1 MDFSKKGIIKKQHQI
16 KSWSKRLVSKSR
28 VFCFRVSLIAVLTLG
43 IFSCVA
49 LFGAAKGMIDDA
61 PALSQINI
69 DPEKFTTHIYYSD
82 GSVSGSVVGA
92 ESNRILVTSEQ
103 IPQVLKDCFVAIED
117 KRFYEHDGIDI
128 AGIVRAGYSGIKSF
142 LDKTGGLL
150 DYGAS
155 TITQQLLKIRVFG
168 YGNEKNAIDKITR
181 KVQEQFLA
189 IQLEDAYT
197 KDEIL
202 VAYMNNINLG
212 NRSLGV
218 QMAALNYFGKNVW
231 ELTLSESATIAAIA
245 LSPVRQNPINHPE
258 DNAARRQACLD
269 TMLELGFCSRAEYDE
284 AINDEVYARI
294 KNYAYENSEEVYY
307 SYFNDE
313 VIRQVLADLV
323 EAGYTAEQAENLV
336 YSGGLDIFTTQDKE
350 IQAVVD
356 SVYCDEA
363 NFPDL
368 GNETGSFYELTQD
381 YAVSI
386 LKVDETL
393 EHYQLSHVLNHYAD
407 YNDSD
412 LKFYHKNYRYDHR
425 GISRYT
431 TDPDLLNELIDEFID
446 SVMEEGDTI
455 AAERP
460 RIYTLQPQSSFVV
473 MDQKTG
479 HVMAVY
485 GGRGEKT
492 GSLTLNR
499 ATNTVRQVGSTFKVL
514 ASFLPA
520 LDTAGMTLATV
531 ADDSEYYYPG
541 TNTQVKNWNGDIYEG
556 LTPIRRAIYR
566 SMNIIACRIMEQ
578 VTPQVSFDYLK
589 KLGFTT
595 LVESQTGDNGKVYS
609 DIGIPLALGGITNGV
624 TNLELTAAY
633 ATIANNGIYN
643 HPVFYT
649 KVVDHNGKVLL
660 SNESASTQVIKT
672 STAYLLTNAMLDTTS
687 IGTGTNLAFKQGE
700 VNDYI
705 TLYAKRKFGI
715 TTEEEASKN
724 EEYKAYVSD
733 QKKRL
738 SGMPIAGKTGS
749 SHYIDL
755 WFVGYSPYYTAA
767 VWTGY
772 DNNMNQINR
781 NYHQHM
787 WRKIME
793 QIHVVKEKEAVDFA
807 MPDSI
812 LRATICT
819 KCGKL
824 AVTGLCDQVGAV
836 KTEIFAKGTIPTEK
850 CTCHVKA
857 SVCTVSGQMASVY
870 CPVET
875 TTEQVFLIKEETS
888 PTYDTP
894 NILPT
899 GEAAATCTIHTAESI
914 LPPDTG
920 EDPDAPD
927 FPDDTGEPD
936 EPGLSGP
943 PSGPGNTP
951 DVPDT
956 PDTPNNPD
964 TPNTPDNPDT
974 PDNPEIPDD
983 DIFIEE

>member
-1 MDFSKKGIIKKQHQI
+1 MQERGVFMDFSKKGIIKRQHQI
-16 KSWSKRLVSKSR
+16 KSWSRRLVSKSR
-28 VFCFRVSLIAVLTLG
+28 VFTFRFALLAFIALG
-43 IFSCVA
+43 IFVCVTI
-49 LFGAAKGMIDDA
+49 FGAAKAMIDDA

-82 GSVSGSVVGA
+82 GSVSGTVVGV

-103 IPQVLKDCFVAIED
+103 IPKVVKDCFVAIED
-117 KRFYEHDGIDI
+117 KRFYEHDGIDLPGI
-128 AGIVRAGYSGIKSF
+128 ARAGYSGIKSF
-142 LDKTGGLL
+142 LDKSGGLL

-155 TITQQLLKIRVFG
+155 TITQQLLKIRVFN
-168 YGNEKNAIDKITR
+168 YGNENNAIDKITR
-181 KVQEQFLA
+181 KVQEQYLA

-212 NRSLGV
+212 NRSFGV

-231 ELTLSESATIAAIA
+231 ELTLSEAAVIASIA
-245 LSPVRQNPINHPE
+245 LSPVRQNPINFPE
-258 DNAARRQACLD
+258 ANAKRRQSCLD
-269 TMLELGFCSRAEYDE
+269 TMLELGFCSQAEYDE
-284 AINDEVYARI
+284 AVNDEVYARI

-307 SYFNDE
+307 SYFNDA
-313 VIRQVLADLV
+313 VIRQVLNDLIA
-323 EAGYTAEQAENLV
+323 AGYSAEKAEDML
-336 YSGGLDIFTTQDKE
+336 YSGGLDIFTTQDKD

-356 SVYCDEA
+356 SVYCNEE
-363 NFPDL
+363 NFPAL

-386 LKVDETL
+386 LKADETK
-393 EHYQLSHVLNHYAD
+393 EHYQLSHVLNYYAD

-412 LKFYHKNYRYDHR
+412 LKFYHEYYRSNHK

-431 TDPDLLNELIDEFID
+431 TDPDLLNQMIDEFIE
-446 SVMEEGDTI
+446 SVMEEGDSI
-455 AAERP
+455 LAERP

-473 MDQKTG
+473 IDQKTG

-499 ATNTVRQVGSTFKVL
+499 ATTTLRQVGSTFKVL

-520 LDTAGMTLATV
+520 LDTAGMTLASV
-531 ADDSEYYYPG
+531 ADDSEYHYPG
-541 TNTQVKNWNGDIYEG
+541 TNTKVTNWNGDVYEG

-566 SMNIIACRIMEQ
+566 SMNIVACRVMEQ

-589 KLGFTT
+589 KLGFST
-595 LVESQTGDNGKVYS
+595 LVESQTNSEGKVFS
-609 DIGIPLALGGITNGV
+609 DIGIPLALGGLTNGV

-643 HPVFYT
+643 RPVLYT
-649 KVVDHNGKVLL
+649 KVLDHNGKVLL
-660 SNESASTQVIKT
+660 SNDSASTQVIKT
-672 STAYLLTNAMLDTTS
+672 STAYLLTNAMQDTTS
-687 IGTGTNLAFKQGE
+687 IGTGTNLAFKQAE

-705 TLYAKRKFGI
+705 TAYAKRKFGI
-715 TTEEEASKN
+715 VSDEDAASN
-724 EEYKAYVSD
+724 EEYKNYVSD
-733 QKKRL
+733 LKSKV

-749 SHYIDL
+749 SHYTDL

-767 VWTGY
+767 VWTGF
-772 DNNMNQINR
+772 DNNVKQINR

-793 QIHVVKEKEAVDFA
+793 QIHVVKEKEAVNFA

-812 LRATICT
+812 LSATICT
-819 KCGKL
+819 KCGNL
-824 AVTGLCDQVGAV
+824 AVTGLCDQVDCV
-836 KTEIFAKGTIPTEK
+836 KTEIFAKGTVPNVK

-857 SVCTVSGQMASVY
+857 SVCTVSDQMASVY

-875 TTEQVFLIKEETS
+875 TTEKVYLIKEETS

-894 NILPT
+894 NLLPA
-899 GEAAATCTIHTAESI
+899 GEDAVTCTIHTAESI
-914 LPPDTG
+914 IPPEDTT
-920 EDPDAPD
+920 EDTENPDQGDETNPPS
-927 FPDDTGEPD
+927 PDDTDTPD
-936 EPGLSGP
+936 
-943 PSGPGNTP
+943 NTDVP
-951 DVPDT
+951 DVPT
-956 PDTPNNPD
+956 PPNNPD
-964 TPNTPDNPDT
+964 EPDT
-974 PDNPEIPDD
+974 GTSDETDDPDVD
-983 DIFIEE
+983 